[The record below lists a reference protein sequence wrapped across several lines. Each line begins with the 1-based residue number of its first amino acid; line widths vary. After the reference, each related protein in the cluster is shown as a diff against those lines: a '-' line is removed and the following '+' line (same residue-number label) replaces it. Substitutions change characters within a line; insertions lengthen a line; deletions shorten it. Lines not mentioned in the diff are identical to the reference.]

1 MDLVAAVVLLIL
13 GLGEAPCLPSLEVPV
28 VVHTG
33 VEVGCLMVS
42 LLVVLMKIRTR
53 WRTAWEQRRDL
64 AKLALTLV
72 LILEAVI
79 VMTRRKPHWRFTR
92 SLRPVFLVE
101 NHFMTG
107 VRRFLRQLFESLPPI
122 LDIMGLVLFLITIY
136 SVLGFYLL
144 GPTKYSSG
152 SPYFQSLS
160 DSMVNLFVLLTTAN
174 FPDIMMPSYNENMAY
189 TLFFISY
196 LSINLY
202 FLMNLMLTVVYK
214 TFSDV
219 EEKKFSAL
227 ITGKVLAASK
237 AFSLLKTK
245 ETGEMGF
252 DSFRGL
258 MKEYQPMRGKIFVIL
273 KCFLRNIPLR
283 RS

>member
-1 MDLVAAVVLLIL
+1 MDLVAAVMLLLL
-13 GLGEAPCLPSLEVPV
+13 GLCEAPCLPSLEVAV

-33 VEVGCLMVS
+33 LEVGCLLVSMV
-42 LLVVLMKIRTR
+42 VVLMKIRTR
-53 WRTAWEQRRDL
+53 WRTAWGQRRDL
-64 AKLALTLV
+64 AKLVLTIVMLV
-72 LILEAVI
+72 EAAI
-79 VMTRRKPHWRFTR
+79 VMTRSKPHWRLTR
-92 SLRPVFLVE
+92 ALRPVFLIE

-122 LDIMGLVLFLITIY
+122 LDIMGLTLFMITIY

-160 DSMVNLFVLLTTAN
+160 DSMLNLFVLLTTAN

-227 ITGKVLAASK
+227 ITGKAEAASR

-245 ETGEMGF
+245 ETGEITF
-252 DSFRGL
+252 NSFRGL
-258 MKEYQPMRGKIFVIL
+258 MKEYQPMRGKIFFIS
-273 KCFLRNIPLR
+273 KF
-283 RS
+283 SS